1 MNDTDVTDITVLENL
16 YRTHA
21 LNIQRM
27 CYLYLGDAAAAEDA
41 MQDTF
46 LKAYEKYHLFRG
58 KSDVKTWLT
67 RIAINTCKDILRR
80 DARGKALLRETLSD
94 ATALHT
100 DTVSPDSCGNTADRI
115 LLTDA
120 IQNLPGEL
128 REVTILFYY
137 EELSTKTIAAVL
149 HIPRTTVEFRLKKA
163 RMELKKVIKEDLFYE

>member
-1 MNDTDVTDITVLENL
+1 MNDRDVTEVLDIIESL
-16 YRTHA
+16 YRNYA

-41 MQDTF
+41 MQETF
-46 LKAYEKYHLFRG
+46 LKAYEKYPLFRG
-58 KSDVKTWLT
+58 KSDIKTWLT

-80 DARGKALLRETLSD
+80 NARGKAFLRETLAN
-94 ATALHT
+94 ATTH
-100 DTVSPDSCGNTADRI
+100 TVSVDFCGNTADRI

-120 IQNLPGEL
+120 IHSLPGEL

-137 EELSTKTIAAVL
+137 EELSTKTIAAIL

-163 RMELKKVIKEDLFYE
+163 RLELKKVIKEDLFYES